1 MADTWHS
8 LFLLRG
14 WSDFFWMWSWST
26 MDCIK
31 FSTKFSSMLP
41 TIKFVTQKKKKNE
54 LYPNRHQ
61 DNEDNE
67 ISVVYNNGRGIPVV
81 HT

>member
-1 MADTWHS
+1 MAFVIFAIED
-8 LFLLRG
+8 G
-14 WSDFFWMWSWST
+14 QIFFWMWSWST

-41 TIKFVTQKKKKNE
+41 TIKFMTPKKNE

-67 ISVVYNNGRGIPVV
+67 ISVVYNNGQRVFFL
-81 HT
+81 H